1 MADNIAR
8 LQTTG
13 KQKYLNYDIR
23 QPFKV
28 TPQNIAGNG
37 NISK

>member
-1 MADNIAR
+1 MADNIAK

-23 QPFKV
+23 QPHKV
-28 TPQNIAGNG
+28 STMALTKIFL
-37 NISK
+37 